1 MTRYYLLLCIALL
14 FTGSTLGQLA
24 IPRES
29 QRQEIAQTVGD
40 AKISIVYHRPNVKAR
55 KIVGCETK
63 DVIPIANN
71 LYPCLVPYGQV
82 WRAGANENT
91 TIEFSRDV
99 NINGQPLP
107 AGKYGFHIIPTKTDW
122 TLIFNKSNDKWGS
135 FTYDEKQD
143 ALRVKVVP
151 VKSAMQ
157 ETLTYDIDGVTE
169 SSAKVVLRW
178 EKLSVPFTVDI
189 GDIHG
194 RVLTSIRDAI
204 KTRKSDDF
212 RPLNQGANYVRTF
225 RIKANYD
232 EAMGWVDESIK
243 ARETVGNLNIKAGL
257 LAEMGRFDEAV
268 TLGEKAL
275 QLGKSSTPPASQA
288 TVIMLED
295 SIKKWKTKRTAA
307 QL

>member
-1 MTRYYLLLCIALL
+1 MKRLFWVLIAM
-14 FTGSTLGQLA
+14 FSFVTLGTAQLSL
-24 IPRES
+24 PRES

-40 AKISIVYHRPNVKAR
+40 AKITIVYHRPNAKAR
-55 KIVGCETK
+55 MIWGCETK

-91 TIEFSRDV
+91 TIEFTRDV
-99 NINGQPLP
+99 TINGQALP
-107 AGKYGFHIIPTKTDW
+107 AGKYGFHIIPTRKDW

-135 FTYDEKQD
+135 FTYDEKND

-151 VKSAMQ
+151 AKAPMQ
-157 ETLTYDIDGVTE
+157 ETLTYEIDDVTA
-169 SSAKVVLRW
+169 SAARVNLRW
-178 EKLSVPFTVDI
+178 EKIAVPFTVDI

-194 RVLTSIRDAI
+194 RMLTTIRDAI

-225 RIKANYD
+225 KLKTNYD
-232 EAMGWVDESIK
+232 EALGWIDTSIT
-243 ARETVGNLNIKAGL
+243 AREAVGNLNIKAGI

-268 TLGEKAL
+268 VLGEKAL

-288 TVIMLED
+288 TIVSLED
-295 SIKKWKTKRTAA
+295 SIKKWKAKKVG
-307 QL
+307 